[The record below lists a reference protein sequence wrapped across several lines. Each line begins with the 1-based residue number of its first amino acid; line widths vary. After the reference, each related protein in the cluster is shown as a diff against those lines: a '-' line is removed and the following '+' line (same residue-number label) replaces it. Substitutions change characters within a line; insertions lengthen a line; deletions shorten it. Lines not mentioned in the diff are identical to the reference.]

1 MAFTGPVEDRLAI
14 RELVA
19 DYGDAVTRN
28 DADAWGA
35 LWAEDG
41 VWRLPEI
48 PGMERIEGRV
58 AILAAWKEGMKSF
71 PFQVNIQT
79 PGATVVSGDSATGHA
94 YTSELV
100 TDTEGKRA
108 RWTGLYADRYVRR
121 DGRWLFQERS
131 FRILDIGAA

>member
-41 VWRLPEI
+41 VWCLPEI
-48 PGMERIEGRV
+48 SGMERIEGRE
-58 AILAAWKEGMKSF
+58 AILAAWKEGMKGF

-79 PGATVVSGDSATGHA
+79 PGATAVSGDSATGHV

-108 RWTGLYADRYVRR
+108 RWTGLYTDRYVRR